1 MFISFNFDNNFKYTI
16 IYWILEIIIRIFLYI
31 ENRLKSPQLDTQE
44 YYIQNEYSFVILR
57 TVADLLSGFFI
68 LYIKCSLKK
77 NKGEIIIQENSKN
90 YAAQLIIISILDL
103 LGRSYF
109 WIAYAIAEATKEE
122 VHEPLEKDIRITLD
136 ILMRYSFYI
145 VLLEKEI
152 YVHKKYS
159 LLFTLFGFILLLGG
173 ETGLMLS
180 AEINRIKTLKFIL
193 ISSFR
198 AITSPLQDVF
208 IKKVFDN
215 NHLLPA
221 YLMFYRAVIEAILLT
236 IITVILWL
244 SFEVQLVD
252 LFWTFKLVTF
262 IVYTL
267 ASSVKYY
274 FLLYI
279 IYHLTP
285 QSVSFLL
292 ISESIADSIFE
303 FIDDTKK
310 TAGEVILW
318 IVEFLGIII
327 IVIAILVYDEVIII
341 NKWGFDKNTNKEIQK
356 RSDEESDR
364 GNFPSGVFSNNSFSS
379 IDRNEDN
386 SDDDPNRTLI

>member
-1 MFISFNFDNNFKYTI
+1 M
-16 IYWILEIIIRIFLYI
+16 
-31 ENRLKSPQLDTQE
+31 
-44 YYIQNEYSFVILR
+44 
-57 TVADLLSGFFI
+57 
-68 LYIKCSLKK
+68 
-77 NKGEIIIQENSKN
+77 
-90 YAAQLIIISILDL
+90 
-103 LGRSYF
+103 
-109 WIAYAIAEATKEE
+109 
-122 VHEPLEKDIRITLD
+122 
-136 ILMRYSFYI
+136 
-145 VLLEKEI
+145 
-152 YVHKKYS
+152 
-159 LLFTLFGFILLLGG
+159 
-173 ETGLMLS
+173 
-180 AEINRIKTLKFIL
+180 
-193 ISSFR
+193 
-198 AITSPLQDVF
+198 
-208 IKKVFDN
+208 
-215 NHLLPA
+215 
-221 YLMFYRAVIEAILLT
+221 
-236 IITVILWL
+236 
-244 SFEVQLVD
+244 QLVD